1 MKHFIDYF
9 LDKKSPLGIYKN
21 RPTIGSSYASPNFTM
36 LLRTIESL
44 LEFYLTNKIPLG
56 ADERLILI
64 NYQFIEKLISDK
76 YEAIASKIVR
86 VLCPNNLHASEK
98 IAVVLLKGLSKSNY
112 ENVQTYLDVL
122 HEYVLIDDPH
132 QRLRMQ
138 WVLGQQ
144 TLIVSTISKTLSAMN
159 SYSLED
165 RIYEFPSGLHI
176 ENGTTLL

>member
-1 MKHFIDYF
+1 
-9 LDKKSPLGIYKN
+9 
-21 RPTIGSSYASPNFTM
+21 M

-122 HEYVLIDDPH
+122 HEYILIDDPH
-132 QRLRMQ
+132 QALRMQ

-159 SYSLED
+159 SYSL
-165 RIYEFPSGLHI
+165 
-176 ENGTTLL
+176 